1 MLVFLAVYVAQ
12 GDLICCE
19 SFIMFMFFFQAEDG
33 IRDLVRSRGLG
44 DVYKRQTFM
53 RYSYYLLIT
62 GFLLFIACKSKSDF
76 PAELVQFT
84 SYPQNPVFK
93 GTASPSDW
101 DEIIRERGYILKEDD
116 TYHLWY
122 TGYKDTT
129 GAVMSLGYATSPDG
143 LIWTR
148 YAGNPIYDSLHTEDM
163 MIIKVDDTYQ
173 LSLIHISEPTR
184 PY

>member
-1 MLVFLAVYVAQ
+1 
-12 GDLICCE
+12 
-19 SFIMFMFFFQAEDG
+19 
-33 IRDLVRSRGLG
+33 
-44 DVYKRQTFM
+44 M

-173 LSLIHISEPTR
+173 MFAEGNGDIAHRLVSTNRIHWQDHAGSGDSERRDSQNWQELPIDSKEDLIGVTMKYHSQR
-184 PY
+184 